1 MSWATYNIWYLFGA
15 LLVPVAAFGADS
27 VYKSVDKLGRVTYSS
42 QPPKDA
48 VDMESVPISPGPS
61 ATETKAAQERAG
73 EIAQEVDAWLKERR
87 LQAEQARKEAREA
100 ADREELAQEAAER
113 QRRIDDS
120 LDRLANEQDNYRGY
134 PYDWRWPHRPPH
146 PVYPLHPPGPPRR
159 AMPPNR
165 PYRGHINSP
174 ALKW

>member
-1 MSWATYNIWYLFGA
+1 MSWATNNNRFFLAA
-15 LLVPVAAFGADS
+15 LLVSVAVFGAES
-27 VYKSVDKLGRVTYSS
+27 VYKSVDELGRVTYSS

-48 VDMESVPISPGPS
+48 VEIVNVPVSPGPS
-61 ATETKAAQERAG
+61 AMEATAARERAG

-87 LQAEQARKEAREA
+87 LQAAQARKEAREA
-100 ADREELAQEAAER
+100 ADREQLAQEAAER

-120 LDRLANEQDNYRGY
+120 LDRLANEQDNYRAY

-146 PVYPLHPPGPPRR
+146 PVYPLHPPRPPRR
-159 AMPPNR
+159 AMPPSR